1 MSELQLGLLGIGV
14 LVVAAV
20 LAYNKLQEAKLKR
33 RAEEAFGSSH
43 KDVLLDGEPGG
54 SNAGHATA
62 GSHERIE
69 PIFAPEPIALTA
81 AVGMLDPRIDFIAT
95 LETDKAVNGEAISAA
110 IVDSPVTCGRS
121 VNWECYNPQTMGWE
135 PLAASGEYQKL
146 RAGLQLTDRMGAASE
161 QDLAE
166 FGGVAQSVAD
176 AIGASCTL
184 AEPAAALQRAQ
195 RLDALCADVD
205 VQIGLNLITRGGAVP
220 GTRIRA
226 LAEAHGLVL
235 EKDGRFH
242 RRDENGVELYTLCN
256 MEEAA
261 FSAEG
266 MKTLGTRG
274 LTLLFD
280 VARAPEGLAAFDR
293 FAQFARTLA
302 DGLSAAVV
310 DDNRQPLDEA
320 ALGKIRTQLQALYAS
335 MEQQG
340 IPIGSALALR
350 LFS

>member
-14 LVVAAV
+14 IVVASV
-20 LAYNKLQEAKLKR
+20 FVYNKLQEAKLKR
-33 RAEEAFGSSH
+33 RAEEVFGSRH
-43 KDVLLDGEPGG
+43 DDVLLGAKVGDSDAARKKVDSGE
-54 SNAGHATA
+54 
-62 GSHERIE
+62 RVE
-69 PIFAPEPIALTA
+69 PVFSQEPT
-81 AVGMLDPRIDFIAT
+81 AVGMLDARIDFIAT
-95 LETDKAVNGEAISAA
+95 LETDTAVNGEAISAA
-110 IVDSPVTCGRS
+110 IVDSPVSSGRS
-121 VNWECYNPQTMGWE
+121 VNWECYNPQSMGWG
-135 PLAASGEYQKL
+135 PLDASGEYQKL
-146 RAGLQLTDRMGAASE
+146 RVGLQLTDRKGAASE
-161 QDLAE
+161 QDLTE
-166 FGGVAQSVAD
+166 FAGMAQSVAD

-184 AEPAAALQRAQ
+184 AERAPALQRAQ
-195 RLDALCADVD
+195 QLDALCADVD
-205 VQIGLNLITRGGAVP
+205 VQIGLNLITRGGAFP

-226 LAEAHGLVL
+226 LAEANGLVL

-242 RRDENGVELYTLCN
+242 RRDENGMELYTLCN

-293 FAQFARTLA
+293 FADFAHTLA

-310 DDNRQPLDEA
+310 DDNRQPLDDA

-340 IPIGSALALR
+340 IAVGSPLAFR